1 VKWHLS
7 IDDWQT
13 SEDWLNASDCDLVI
27 LDIRTLGYNTNIV
40 LSFQPICNWL
50 WQWDVDVFNPRPFG
64 EIIRVNHKF
73 PSFDFGIVVKKVKV

>member
-27 LDIRTLGYNTNIV
+27 LISELLAITPILFYHFNLSVIGYGN
-40 LSFQPICNWL
+40 
-50 WQWDVDVFNPRPFG
+50 G
-64 EIIRVNHKF
+64 M
-73 PSFDFGIVVKKVKV
+73 